1 MTWIAL
7 KMLTGDRNKFFGIVF
22 GVMFASLLISH
33 QMSIFVGIMNRT
45 RSQIQDVL
53 EPDLWVMDKKVRYV
67 DEVEPRP
74 EMDLHRVRGVE
85 GVDWAVRFY
94 KGLVRARLDDGN
106 FRQVVLLGIDD
117 ASFIG
122 APREMVLGSLADLR
136 RPDAFLIDEAG
147 YSYLWPDQ
155 PVELGKVVEMNDRR
169 AVLVGVCKASPPFQT
184 LPIVF
189 ARYSQA
195 VSFAPKERN
204 TMSFVLVKS
213 RAGENLKDLADRI
226 ERQTGLAAHTQAE
239 FSWKTID
246 FFIKFTG
253 IPVNFGITVALGFI
267 VGVAIAGQTFYLF
280 TVENLRQFGALK
292 AMGVGNGRLVG
303 MIFVQALAVG
313 LLGYCIGMGLC
324 AGFFEATKHQ
334 LHLAGFML
342 HWQVMLITAV
352 SVLVIVGMSSL
363 ISIRKVLVLEPAIVF
378 RS

>member
-1 MTWIAL
+1 MTWIAF

-33 QMSIFVGIMNRT
+33 QLSIFVGIMDRT
-45 RSQIQDVL
+45 RSQIKDVL
-53 EPDLWVMDKKVRYV
+53 EPDLWVMDPKVRYI

-122 APREMVLGSLADLR
+122 APREMVVGSLADLR
-136 RPDAFLIDEAG
+136 RPDAFIIDEAG
-147 YSYLWPDQ
+147 YSYLWPNQ

-189 ARYSQA
+189 SRYSQA
-195 VSFAPKERN
+195 VHFAPRERN
-204 TMSFVLVKS
+204 TLSFVLVKGK
-213 RAGENLKDLADRI
+213 AGVDLGGLAKKI
-226 ERQTGLAAHTQAE
+226 EEQSGLAAYTQSE

-246 FFIKFTG
+246 FFIKYTG

-292 AMGVGNGRLVG
+292 AMGVGNWRLIG
-303 MIFVQALAVG
+303 MILVQALVVG
-313 LLGYCIGMGLC
+313 LLGYGIGMGLC
-324 AGFFEATKHQ
+324 AAFFEATKHQ
-334 LHLAGFML
+334 LHLAGFCL
-342 HWQVMLITAV
+342 RWQIMVITAV

-363 ISIRKVLVLEPAIVF
+363 ISVRKVLVLEPAIVF
-378 RS
+378 RG